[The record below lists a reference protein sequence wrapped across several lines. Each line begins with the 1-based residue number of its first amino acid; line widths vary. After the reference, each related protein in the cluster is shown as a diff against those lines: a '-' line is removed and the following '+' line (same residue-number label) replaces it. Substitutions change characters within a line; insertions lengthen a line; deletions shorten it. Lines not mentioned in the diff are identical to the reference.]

1 MIEKGATQA
10 YNAAMSP
17 MLKSFGIDRL
27 NREERI
33 LLVEDLW
40 DSIAE
45 EKGGFALSPE
55 QDAELDRR
63 LADDDADPG
72 VSWDEVVR
80 AARAKAKR

>member
-1 MIEKGATQA
+1 MKRAPQG

-17 MLKSFGIDRL
+17 MLKSLGIDRL
-27 NREERI
+27 NREDRI
-33 LLVEDLW
+33 LLVEELW
-40 DSIAE
+40 DSIAAE
-45 EKGGFALSPE
+45 NGTFTLSPE

-63 LADDDADPG
+63 LAEDDSDPG